1 MKKIVISIILMTIL
15 MLPSTVYAKVK
26 IADVEYETL
35 DEARIQAKEGDTIT
49 LLNDEDVTD
58 SKYYAYY
65 NFIFPDNVTLDLNGH
80 TIITGFKSGAPT
92 SVWLGNNL
100 TIKNGKFDSKNN
112 ADYALFIG
120 DIDETSNIT
129 LENIELTTGINIFNT
144 LNATLKNVTAIGKTY
159 YAVWL
164 DEHATATIES
174 GTFSSTKSTVV
185 GITQAEDEDGN
196 VTFKSELTIKGGTF
210 NAEKGKLS
218 LSEISEKYL
227 PPIIKGGT
235 YDFDV
240 TEFIA
245 EDYECT
251 KKNDKFVVGLKEYDR
266 DIIFDGNTNDL
277 PLKVDTDELTKILL
291 DTINNSE
298 IDIDKKDIK
307 ITLEINDI
315 KPTDETTKK
324 MLDKIKNGTIANY
337 FDVVINVI
345 DKDTNKIIGNITELN
360 NRISLSILIPDELK
374 ASEGY
379 FRKYY
384 ILREHNGIIDI
395 IEPTLS
401 KDKTTLIFETDK
413 FSTYALAYEDI
424 NNTEIDN
431 PNTKDNLKENIILMS
446 VFSSIA
452 IIGIV
457 YLIKKEKITKSL

>member
-1 MKKIVISIILMTIL
+1 MKKIIITIILTTFFI
-15 MLPSTVYAKVK
+15 LPSTVSAKVK
-26 IADVEYETL
+26 IANTEYETL

-49 LLNDEDVTD
+49 LLDDEDVTD

-65 NFIFPDNVTLDLNGH
+65 NFIFPDNVTLDLNSH
-80 TIITGFKSGAPT
+80 TIFTGFKSGAPT

-100 TIKNGKFDSKNN
+100 TIKNGKFETKNN
-112 ADYALFIG
+112 ADYALFLG

-129 LENIELTTGINIFNT
+129 IENIELTTGVNIFNT
-144 LNATLKNVTAIGKTY
+144 LNVTLKNVTAIGKTY

-185 GITQAEDEDGN
+185 GITQAKDEDGN
-196 VTFKSELTIKGGTF
+196 VTFKSELTIKGGIF
-210 NAEKGKLS
+210 NAEKSKLS
-218 LSEISEKYL
+218 LSEISEEYL

-240 TEFIA
+240 TEFVT

-251 KKNDKFVVGLKEYDR
+251 KKDDKFVVGLKEYDR
-266 DIIFDGNTNDL
+266 DIIFDENSSNL
-277 PLKVDTDELTKILL
+277 PLKVDMEELNKILM
-291 DTINNSE
+291 DAINNTS
-298 IDIDKKDIK
+298 INIDKKDIK
-307 ITLEINDI
+307 VALEIKDI
-315 KPTDETTKK
+315 TTSEETKSN
-324 MLDKIKNGTIANY
+324 MLSKIKNGTITNY
-337 FDVVINVI
+337 FDITINVI
-345 DKDTNKIIGNITELN
+345 DKDTDKVIGNITELN
-360 NRISLSILIPDELK
+360 NKISLSILMPDDLK

-401 KDKTTLIFETDK
+401 KDKTTLGFETDK
-413 FSTYALAYEDI
+413 FSTYALAFEDI
-424 NNTEIDN
+424 KNTEIEN

-446 VFSSIA
+446 TFFSIS
-452 IIGIV
+452 IIGII
-457 YLIKKEKITKSL
+457 YLIKREKVSKGF